1 MNYPMMVD
9 LIARPVL
16 IIGAGK
22 VACRKCRDLVESGAV
37 ITVVAPRGEDDFF
50 KWEAEG
56 KLIWKKRFYENG
68 DLGGQEFVFAALN
81 DEEMTERI
89 VASALKLGLWVNS
102 ADHRFPG
109 NFMVPAKYRQG
120 ELLFTVSTGGQS
132 PGLAK
137 QVRSDLEERY
147 GEVWAQYLE
156 LVARLREEL
165 SEQGTPKERTAFWR
179 QVLDKELL
187 NWVHQGR
194 LEEVEAKIRNAAR
207 DIGGKSS

>member
-68 DLGGQEFVFAALN
+68 DLGGRNL
-81 DEEMTERI
+81 
-89 VASALKLGLWVNS
+89 
-102 ADHRFPG
+102 
-109 NFMVPAKYRQG
+109 Y
-120 ELLFTVSTGGQS
+120 S
-132 PGLAK
+132 PL
-137 QVRSDLEERY
+137 
-147 GEVWAQYLE
+147 
-156 LVARLREEL
+156 
-165 SEQGTPKERTAFWR
+165 
-179 QVLDKELL
+179 
-187 NWVHQGR
+187 
-194 LEEVEAKIRNAAR
+194 
-207 DIGGKSS
+207 